1 MIKYRFKKS
10 PDYSKKDLLEII
22 EKLDSYFVPSLS
34 DRVDLLEYTDK
45 LDEYSNVIMAYNEES
60 NPIGLIAFYD
70 NDTQTKNG
78 FITLLG
84 ILDGYQG
91 QGIASSFIDYCLYES
106 RLNGIE
112 RIEVKTELD
121 NTGAISLYK
130 KKDFEEVGLLQE
142 HNVQKIKFKRN
153 I

>member
-1 MIKYRFKKS
+1 
-10 PDYSKKDLLEII
+10 
-22 EKLDSYFVPSLS
+22 
-34 DRVDLLEYTDK
+34 
-45 LDEYSNVIMAYNEES
+45 MAYNEES

-70 NDTQTKNG
+70 NDIQKTNG
-78 FITLLG
+78 CITLLG
-84 ILDGYQG
+84 IIDDYQG
-91 QGIASSFIDYCLYES
+91 QGIASCVIDYCLYES
-106 RLNGIE
+106 RINGIE

-121 NTGAISLYK
+121 NIGAISLYK